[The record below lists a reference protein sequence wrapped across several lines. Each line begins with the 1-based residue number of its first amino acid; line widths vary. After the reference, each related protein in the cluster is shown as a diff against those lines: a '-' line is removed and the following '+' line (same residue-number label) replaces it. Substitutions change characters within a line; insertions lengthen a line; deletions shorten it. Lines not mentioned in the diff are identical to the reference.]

1 MSKKITKIMISDIVI
16 DTAQPRQDWRNN
28 EAKLEILSK
37 DIEKNGLYY
46 PILVSPRPL
55 CKIDL
60 ELI

>member
-1 MSKKITKIMISDIVI
+1 MSKKITKIMINDIVV

-46 PILVSPRPL
+46 PILVSPY
-55 CKIDL
+55 
-60 ELI
+60 